1 MPRYLIERT
10 FALENSISLPG
21 PDQPVQARLDFIENN
36 RLNDVTWLHSYVTPD
51 SRRCFC
57 LYDAPTPEAV
67 RRAAEDNGLVIDR
80 INEVQVL
87 DPYFYPSQKGISAS
101 RSV

>member
-1 MPRYLIERT
+1 
-10 FALENSISLPG
+10 
-21 PDQPVQARLDFIENN
+21 
-36 RLNDVTWLHSYVTPD
+36 VTPD

-57 LYDAPTPEAV
+57 IYDAPTPEAV
-67 RRAAEDNGLVIDR
+67 RRAAEDNRLVIDR

-101 RSV
+101 RSA